1 MNCSM
6 ISLGNF
12 FVTKNLFNFCL
23 GLLPPL
29 MHTYEINEKRSGTE
43 WFETIQKT
51 HRLDHLRHYFWVSNT
66 LSKDMIAKI
75 LKRIE
80 VGVAICKAVL
90 RSILNI
96 FKAVLKSLT

>member
-1 MNCSM
+1 MT
-6 ISLGNF
+6 
-12 FVTKNLFNFCL
+12 V
-23 GLLPPL
+23 PPAPPFPSCTR
-29 MHTYEINEKRSGTE
+29 MKYMKKKRSGTE

-66 LSKDMIAKI
+66 LSKDMMAKI

-80 VGVAICKAVL
+80 VGVAICK